1 VKYPSADGQVS
12 LRVLL
17 VDSDIQVLSLISTLL
32 EHYGH
37 DVRTAFSCKEA
48 LELAD
53 GFHPQVVVTGIAL
66 VVSSGFEL
74 AKRLRIRPDC
84 VDTVIVALT
93 GHVAELTP
101 EEWTYAGFAHVLRK
115 PANIDDI
122 VSVLKVISAKRQP
135 HLTLVR

>member
-1 VKYPSADGQVS
+1 MKYPTADGQLS

-17 VDSDIQVLSLISTLL
+17 VDSDIQVLGLISTLL

-48 LELAD
+48 LDHVDA
-53 GFHPQVVVTGIAL
+53 FYPQVVVTGIAL

-74 AKRLRIRPDC
+74 AKRLRIRSDC

-93 GHVAELTP
+93 GHVAEMTP
-101 EEWTYAGFAHVLRK
+101 EQWKYAGFAYVLRK
-115 PANIDDI
+115 PANIEHI
-122 VSVLKVISAKRQP
+122 VSVLKEVSAKRVPQLP
-135 HLTLVR
+135 ILL